1 MYISL
6 KNFKNNKFLFLQM
19 LQTNL
24 FQETHV
30 DVNQQMLTVSQN
42 LNNQRSAMYRKQKI
56 LIRDQN
62 LKDNIMAVQRRIPR
76 FISII

>member
-1 MYISL
+1 
-6 KNFKNNKFLFLQM
+6 M

-30 DVNQQMLTVSQN
+30 DVNQQVLTVSQN

-76 FISII
+76 FNWNNI

>member
-1 MYISL
+1 
-6 KNFKNNKFLFLQM
+6 M

-24 FQETHV
+24 FQETRV
-30 DVNQQMLTVSQN
+30 DVNQQVLTVSQN

-76 FISII
+76 FISIIWNNI

>member
-6 KNFKNNKFLFLQM
+6 KNFKNKFLFLQM

-30 DVNQQMLTVSQN
+30 DVNQQVLTVSQN

>member
-1 MYISL
+1 
-6 KNFKNNKFLFLQM
+6 M

-30 DVNQQMLTVSQN
+30 DVNQQVLTVSQN

-76 FISII
+76 FISIGIIFNLYI

>member
-1 MYISL
+1 
-6 KNFKNNKFLFLQM
+6 M

-30 DVNQQMLTVSQN
+30 DVNQQVLTVSQN
-42 LNNQRSAMYRKQKI
+42 LNNQRSVMYRKQKI

>member
-30 DVNQQMLTVSQN
+30 DVNQQVLTVSQN

>member
-1 MYISL
+1 
-6 KNFKNNKFLFLQM
+6 M

-30 DVNQQMLTVSQN
+30 DVNQQVLTVSQN
-42 LNNQRSAMYRKQKI
+42 LNNQRSVMYRKQKI

-76 FISII
+76 FISIIWNNI

>member
-1 MYISL
+1 
-6 KNFKNNKFLFLQM
+6 M

-30 DVNQQMLTVSQN
+30 DVNQQVLTVSQN

-76 FISII
+76 FILIGIIFNLYI

>member
-1 MYISL
+1 
-6 KNFKNNKFLFLQM
+6 M

-24 FQETHV
+24 FQETRV
-30 DVNQQMLTVSQN
+30 DVNQQVLTVSQN

-76 FISII
+76 FILII

>member
-1 MYISL
+1 
-6 KNFKNNKFLFLQM
+6 M

-30 DVNQQMLTVSQN
+30 DVNQQVLTVSQN

>member
-1 MYISL
+1 
-6 KNFKNNKFLFLQM
+6 M

-24 FQETHV
+24 FQETRV
-30 DVNQQMLTVSQN
+30 DVNQQVLTVSQN